1 MACERTQQELA
12 TAVLRSLGL
21 LDALHDPD
29 AQDKAYII
37 ARYEDIMA
45 ELRFEEVGYWE
56 NNAIPLEI
64 FEPLV
69 ELVGL
74 TVSGAFGMSAMAEN
88 IEGARRVLKGRLR
101 RHTSKPVTGLA
112 IRAEYF

>member
-1 MACERTQQELA
+1 MTCSRTEQDLA
-12 TAVLRSLGL
+12 TAVLRSVGL

-37 ARYEDIMA
+37 DRYHDIMA
-45 ELRFEEVGYWE
+45 ELRFEEVAYWE
-56 NNAIPLEI
+56 DNEVPKEI

-74 TVSGAFGMSAMAEN
+74 TISPAFGLPAMAEN
-88 IEGARRVLKGRLR
+88 IEAARRVLKGRLR
-101 RHTSKPVTGLA
+101 RHASKPATGLPT
-112 IRAEYF
+112 RASYF